1 MIAKGK
7 EKDVEAKQLRD
18 QIDRLKQEFEA
29 QVAEKMGV
37 QDQQDNS
44 EKEQLLKKM
53 DHLEDDQKTKS
64 QAIED
69 QKAEI
74 QELKDNLQHYQ
85 K

>member
-1 MIAKGK
+1 
-7 EKDVEAKQLRD
+7 
-18 QIDRLKQEFEA
+18 
-29 QVAEKMGV
+29 MGV

-64 QAIED
+64 QTIED